1 MKILYVSSVCSERL
15 LDILYRTSTIKPMY
29 SIQKFHRLVLRGFVA
44 NHAAVQTLSAIPVS
58 FRNHK
63 KKFWNVASEVEDGV
77 VYKYVPFFNAPVIR
91 QVWIFIFSFFCVLW
105 WGVRN
110 KREKRLVC
118 DVLNVSVCMGSLL
131 ASKLVGLKSVGIV
144 TDMPGLMVT
153 SFNKKK
159 LGISEFVRWVNKF
172 YLNSFDYYV
181 FLTEQMNPKINTKG
195 RPYIVMEGLVD
206 VDMKNLSAKKE
217 VGFLRNLRNII
228 YAGGL
233 HEEYGVKMLLEAF
246 LLLDMKDVTLSLY
259 GDGPLVPFIKECEN
273 RDRRIHYYG
282 VQPNNKIV
290 EEELKAT
297 LLVNPRP
304 THEEFTQYSFPSKNM
319 EYMVSGTP
327 LLTTRLPGMPQE
339 YDSHVYLFDEESV
352 EGYHRVLK
360 EVLSLPEEKLRDCG
374 SEARK
379 WVLKNKNNELQT
391 YRIFELINKK

>member
-58 FRNHK
+58 FRNYK

-144 TDMPGLMVT
+144 TDMPGLMVA
-153 SFNKKK
+153 SSNKKS
-159 LGISEFVRWVNKF
+159 GISKFVCWVNKS
-172 YLNSFDYYV
+172 YLKSFDYYV
-181 FLTEQMNPKINTKG
+181 FLTEQMNAKINTKG

-206 VDMKNLSAKKE
+206 ANMKNLPTWKE
-217 VGFLRNLRNII
+217 IGGPRNVI

-233 HEEYGVKMLLEAF
+233 YEEYGVKMLIEAF
-246 LLLDMKDVTLSLY
+246 LLLDMRNVMLSLY
-259 GDGPLVPFIKECEN
+259 GGGPLVPFIKECEKKDN
-273 RDRRIHYYG
+273 RIRYGG
-282 VQPNNKIV
+282 VQPNDKIV

-327 LLTTRLPGMPQE
+327 MLTTQLPGMPKE
-339 YDSHVYLFDEESV
+339 YHEYVYLFDKETP
-352 EGYHRVLK
+352 EGYRRVLK
-360 EVLSLPEEKLRDCG
+360 EVLTLPT
-374 SEARK
+374 SELQMRGNDAK
-379 WVLKNKNNELQT
+379 HWVLKSKNNKSQAF
-391 YRIFELINKK
+391 RILELIK

>member
-144 TDMPGLMVT
+144 TDMPGLMVA
-153 SFNKKK
+153 SSNKKS
-159 LGISEFVRWVNKF
+159 GISKFVCWVNKS
-172 YLNSFDYYV
+172 YLKSFDYYV

-206 VDMKNLSAKKE
+206 ADMKNLPSRKE
-217 VGFLRNLRNII
+217 VEGPRKVI

-233 HEEYGVKMLLEAF
+233 YEEYGLKMLIEAF
-246 LLLDMKDVTLSLY
+246 LLLDMRDVMLSLY
-259 GDGPLVPFIKECEN
+259 GDGPLVPFIKECEKKDN
-273 RDRRIHYYG
+273 RIRYG
-282 VQPNNKIV
+282 GIQPNDKIV

>member
-1 MKILYVSSVCSERL
+1 MKILYVSSVCSEKL
-15 LDILYRTSTIKPMY
+15 LDVLYKTSIIKPMY
-29 SIQKFHRLVLRGFVA
+29 SIQKFHRLVLKGFVS

-144 TDMPGLMVT
+144 TDMPGLMVA
-153 SFNKKK
+153 SSNKKS
-159 LGISEFVRWVNKF
+159 GISKFVCWVNKS
-172 YLNSFDYYV
+172 YLKSFDYYV

-206 VDMKNLSAKKE
+206 VNMKDLLSRKE
-217 VGFLRNLRNII
+217 VGGPRNVI

-233 HEEYGVKMLLEAF
+233 YEEYGVRMLIEAF
-246 LLLDMKDVTLSLY
+246 LLLDMGDVMLSLY
-259 GDGPLVPFIKECEN
+259 GDGPLVPFIKECEKKDN
-273 RDRRIHYYG
+273 RIRYGG
-282 VQPNNKIV
+282 VQPNDKIV

-327 LLTTRLPGMPQE
+327 VLTTLLPGMPKE
-339 YDSHVYLFDEESV
+339 YHEYVYLFDKETP
-352 EGYHRVLK
+352 EGYRRVLK
-360 EVLSLPEEKLRDCG
+360 EVLTLPT
-374 SEARK
+374 SELQMRGNDAK
-379 WVLKNKNNELQT
+379 HWVLKYKNNKSQAF
-391 YRIFELINKK
+391 RILELIK